1 MTEIAI
7 SPIWKDRILDLIRI
21 AAILLCFY
29 TMFLVVSGDWIKY
42 NIPVIITVFM
52 SVTIVLI
59 ILMGEKIRS
68 DDPVLKKLQEEWI
81 KLKNKN

>member
-7 SPIWKDRILDLIRI
+7 SPIWKDRLLDLIRI
-21 AAILLCFY
+21 VAILLEFY
-29 TMFLVVSGDWIKY
+29 TIWLINSGDSVKY
-42 NIPVIITVFM
+42 NIPVIITFFM
-52 SVTIVLI
+52 SINIVLI

>member
-21 AAILLCFY
+21 VAILLEFY
-29 TMFLVVSGDWIKY
+29 TIWLINSGDSVKY
-42 NIPVIITVFM
+42 NIPLIITVFM
-52 SVTIVLI
+52 SVNIVLI

-68 DDPVLKKLQEEWI
+68 DDPVLKKLQEEWV
-81 KLKNKN
+81 KLKNKI